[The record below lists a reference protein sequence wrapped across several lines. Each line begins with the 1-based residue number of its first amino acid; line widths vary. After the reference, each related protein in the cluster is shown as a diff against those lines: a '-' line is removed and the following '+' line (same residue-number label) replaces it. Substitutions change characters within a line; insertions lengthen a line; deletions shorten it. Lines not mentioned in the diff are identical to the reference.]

1 MKIGIQTWGSTG
13 DVHPLA
19 ALAGGLAG
27 AGHEVTVAITGT
39 ERTDYGS
46 MARRLGITI
55 VEAGHIGED
64 AEQLNAI
71 GSRIFA
77 ERDPMKQF
85 RIMNDELFEP
95 CVDAMYEAACGLA
108 VENELLIGHFLCH
121 PAQLAAERA
130 ALPYLT
136 VTLNPSAIP
145 SRHVAPNPFPN
156 LGGLLN
162 GLLWRLAGG
171 MLDRALLPSVNRLR
185 GDEGAPPLNDYRQ
198 AWESPVA
205 NLIAVSPQ
213 LAGRL
218 PDWEARQHLCGFF
231 ELPDER
237 AGWSM
242 PEGLTEFLRAG
253 PPPIYLTFGSM
264 LGAPR
269 PSAELEAGS
278 RLLVEAVRAAGCRAV
293 VHSHWEH
300 VNGVAKD
307 DAIYRIGRAPHQ
319 RIFPHCAAVLHHG
332 GAGTTHTALR
342 AGRPSIVV
350 PHLLDQFYW
359 GERLRRLGVAPP
371 MIKRDQATVKRIAGA
386 IRRVLDDPEMTRRA
400 EAIAG
405 RMAEGD
411 GVRRAVRV
419 IEEIVA

>member
-19 ALAGGLAG
+19 ALAGGLAA
-27 AGHEVTVAITGT
+27 AGHEVTLAITGT

-46 MARRLGITI
+46 LARHLGITI

-64 AEQLNAI
+64 AERLNAV

-85 RIMNDELFEP
+85 RIMNEELFEP
-95 CVDAMYEAACGLA
+95 CIGEMYEVAKGLA
-108 VENELLIGHFLCH
+108 ERNELLMGHFLCH
-121 PAQLAAERA
+121 PTQLAAERA

-156 LGGLLN
+156 LGGLFN

-171 MLDRALLPSVNRLR
+171 MLSGALLPSVNRLR
-185 GDEGAPPLNDYRQ
+185 RREGVAPFSDYRQ
-198 AWESPVA
+198 AWESPLA

-213 LAGRL
+213 LVEAP
-218 PDWEARQHLCGFF
+218 PDWEVSQQLCGFF
-231 ELPDER
+231 ELPDDS
-237 AGWSM
+237 AGWTM
-242 PEGLTEFLRAG
+242 PEGLTEFLHAG

-293 VHSHWEH
+293 VHSHWDH
-300 VNGVAKD
+300 VNGVVED

-319 RIFPHCAAVLHHG
+319 RIFPHCAAILHHG

-359 GERLRRLGVAPP
+359 GERLRKLGVAPP
-371 MIKRDQATVKRIAGA
+371 MIKRDKATVERIAGA
-386 IRRVLDDPEMTRRA
+386 IRQVLDDPAMTERA
-400 EAIAG
+400 ETIAKH
-405 RMAEGD
+405 MAEED

-419 IEEIVA
+419 IEELGA